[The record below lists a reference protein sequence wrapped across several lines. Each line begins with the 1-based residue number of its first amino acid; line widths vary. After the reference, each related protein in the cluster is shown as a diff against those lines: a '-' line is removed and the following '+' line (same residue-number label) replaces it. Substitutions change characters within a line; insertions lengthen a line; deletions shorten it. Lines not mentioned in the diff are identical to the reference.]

1 MNDAEPGQLQ
11 LLNVIFDNLGDAI
24 VTVTSDQRIY
34 AVNRAITT
42 LLGYEP
48 HALIGHELTV
58 LVPARYRDAHQ
69 RGVAA
74 YFASAGQARNTQG
87 YVEVLALA
95 QSGEE
100 IPASLSMACIQH
112 QGQLYMTGVLRDMR
126 DIAAARATIS
136 QQVVELAAA
145 NARLKQ
151 LADEDHLTGLL
162 NRRAMQRELQQMW
175 RTSAVGQA
183 PLGILIC
190 DIDHFKLFNDT
201 YGHLR
206 GDSCLAAVASAIRS
220 AVQNFGVAARFGGEE
235 YIVLLRPNASMG
247 LGEAAALIR
256 NAVAALRIP
265 HSASSVSHLV
275 TLSIGGAMHQA
286 HHRNAQAVLRHADDA
301 LYVAKRLRNRYVQ
314 WDEKLT
320 GS

>member
-1 MNDAEPGQLQ
+1 

-24 VTVTSDQRIY
+24 LTVTSDQRIY
-34 AVNRAITT
+34 GVNRAITQ

-48 HALIGHELTV
+48 HELVGQDLTV
-58 LVPARYRDAHQ
+58 LVPARFREAHQ

-74 YFASAGQARNTQG
+74 YFDSEGYVRNTQG
-87 YVEVLALA
+87 YVDVLALTK
-95 QSGEE
+95 SGEE
-100 IPASLSMACIQH
+100 LPASLSMACTRH

-126 DIAAARATIS
+126 DIAKARATIS

-151 LADEDHLTGLL
+151 LADQDHLTGLL
-162 NRRAMQRELQQMW
+162 NRRAMQRELHQMW
-175 RTSAVGQA
+175 RESVAGQA

-220 AVQNFGVAARFGGEE
+220 AVQNFGIAARFGGEE
-235 YIVLLRPNASMG
+235 YLVLLRPNACLG
-247 LGEAAALIR
+247 LSEAATLIR
-256 NAVAALRIP
+256 NAVAALRIT
-265 HSASSVSHLV
+265 HSTSSVSHLV
-275 TLSIGGAMHQA
+275 TLSIGGAMHQPL
-286 HHRNAQAVLRHADDA
+286 HLNAEAVLRHADDA
-301 LYVAKRLRNRYVQ
+301 LYAAKRLRNRYVE
-314 WDEKLT
+314 WNERLT